1 MEYIF
6 DAPVSPAVLAD
17 LRQAVG
23 WNRMEGDLANTSLR
37 NAFHLCCFDGNN
49 LIGYAA
55 VVSNRVTDA
64 YIQDVM
70 VHPDWQRQGIGTA
83 LMEQVLER
91 LRREGIYMVSVI
103 YGDPALQ
110 ALYERFGF
118 QTMLCGQMEIRP
130 ERDKGGFL

>member
-6 DAPVSPAVLAD
+6 DAAISAAQLAD

-23 WNRMEGDLANTSLR
+23 WNRMEADLSDGALR
-37 NAFHLCCFDGNN
+37 NAFHLCCFDGEE

-55 VVSNRVTDA
+55 VVSNGVTDA

-70 VHPDWQRQGIGTA
+70 VRPDWQRRGVGTA
-83 LMEQVLER
+83 LMELVLER
-91 LRREGIYMVSVI
+91 LRHKGIYMVSVI
-103 YGDPALQ
+103 YGAPALR

-118 QTMLCGQMEIRP
+118 QTMLCGQMEMRP
-130 ERDKGGFL
+130 GREAIH